1 MKHIPCMVS
10 TEVNH
15 YNDGSRS
22 HERMITGRT
31 PAEVVA
37 MYRMLAEIDAKVAT
51 GEALERIGAIES
63 H

>member
-1 MKHIPCMVS
+1 MVS

-51 GEALERIGAIES
+51 GEALERIGAGES

>member
-1 MKHIPCMVS
+1 MVS

-15 YNDGSRS
+15 YNDGSRT
-22 HERMITGRT
+22 HERMITART

-51 GEALERIGAIES
+51 GEALARIGAIES

>member
-1 MKHIPCMVS
+1 MKYIPCMIS
-10 TEVNH
+10 TDVHH
-15 YNDGSRS
+15 YDDGSRS
-22 HERMITGRT
+22 HERTITART